1 MKDPLSHTVVRN
13 CFEILIRSECYKMT
27 MHLVKKFKSNQL
39 LDFNPPIRYSKN
51 FDVDDCLKMSPVYQ
65 VITGK
70 NCYSKIIQVQLFHLL
85 LIKCTH
91 WIPTQ

>member
-27 MHLVKKFKSNQL
+27 MHWVKKFKSNQL
-39 LDFNPPIRYSKN
+39 LNFNPSIRYSKN
-51 FDVDDCLKMSPVYQ
+51 FDIDDCLKNEFSF
-65 VITGK
+65 TGK

-85 LIKCTH
+85 LIGCTQ